1 MRELGQGK
9 MSRIPPARKRGRKY
23 KSTCIEMADTS
34 MCGGAEKSRHELEG
48 RTCESEKRLNKW
60 VRTR

>member
-1 MRELGQGK
+1 